1 MAKKMFSGISAK
13 DIAGL
18 AVGAAAASKVATMG
32 AASQNA
38 MIQKAAPFLPLIL
51 GIFLM
56 KKKGITGSV
65 GMGMVS
71 VGAIKAIGKLAP
83 GLGIGGG
90 EDISDYT
97 VEGLD
102 SNYALAGM
110 EVEGINEGMNGAS
123 SYALAGVDMNTDLV
137 G

>member
-18 AVGAAAASKVATMG
+18 AVGAAAASKVASMGSASSNTML
-32 AASQNA
+32 
-38 MIQKAAPFLPLIL
+38 QKASPFLPLIL

-56 KKKGITGSV
+56 KKKGITGSI
-65 GMGMVS
+65 GMGMVA
-71 VGAIKAIGKLAP
+71 VGATKAIGKLVP
-83 GLGIGGG
+83 TLGIGITEG
-90 EDISDYT
+90 ISDYT
-97 VEGLD
+97 VEGME
-102 SNYALAGM
+102 SSYALAGM
-110 EVEGINEGMNGAS
+110 TVEGMNEGMNGAS

>member
-1 MAKKMFSGISAK
+1 MLSGISAK

-32 AASQNA
+32 AASSNT
-38 MIQKAAPFLPLIL
+38 MLQKASPFLPLIL

-56 KKKGITGSV
+56 KKKGITGSI
-65 GMGMVS
+65 GMGMVA
-71 VGAIKAIGKLAP
+71 VGATKAIGKLAP
-83 GLGIGGG
+83 NLGIGMS
-90 EDISDYT
+90 ESISDYT

-110 EVEGINEGMNGAS
+110 TVEGMNEGMNGAS
-123 SYALAGVDMNTDLV
+123 SYALAGVDTNTDLV